1 MNKFAAPVKQVWDKT
16 IGQFLVLILVG
27 LIRSY
32 QIVLS
37 PRIGAVCRYYPSC
50 SHYGLAAVKVHG
62 ATKGSLLAVWRIL
75 RCHPWAAGGVEFIP
89 NKGNWATK
97 NVIEDSTNNDRQVAG
112 V

>member
-1 MNKFAAPVKQVWDKT
+1 MNKLVLLGKQVWDKT
-16 IGQFLVLILVG
+16 VGQFLVLILVG

-32 QIVLS
+32 QIALS
-37 PRIGAVCRYYPSC
+37 PQIGAVCRYYPSC

-62 ATKGSLLAVWRIL
+62 ATKGSLLAAWRIL

-89 NKGNWATK
+89 GKGHWTTSK
-97 NVIEDSTNNDRQVAG
+97 VIEDSTNNDRQVTG